1 MWRCQRCFFCNGT
14 LYEGEKRLTPKKP
27 FPPCFGSSSW
37 ETGMRS
43 PPTEAGGTLW
53 LGWVLAG
60 RRCGGE
66 VWRAARTGAVKDAR
80 GRGAAR
86 GAARRN
92 AIVCWNGEGK
102 SKCSPA
108 CPPPGSRF
116 TSPQWSPHTP
126 PDRTAIPGHCHF
138 PCLCPPP
145 APGEIPPFGHARLSA
160 AHYYVSGL
168 RDMTSFDCAHLS
180 QSGTRF
186 QATFPRRCPSTRFSG
201 FGTNNPRS

>member
-1 MWRCQRCFFCNGT
+1 M

-92 AIVCWNGEGK
+92 AIVRWNGEGK

-108 CPPPGSRF
+108 CPPLGVTFHIS
-116 TSPQWSPHTP
+116 TVESPHPSGPDGDTRTLPLPMPMSTP
-126 PDRTAIPGHCHF
+126 RAWRDSPFRTRT
-138 PCLCPPP
+138 
-145 APGEIPPFGHARLSA
+145 PFGGSL
-160 AHYYVSGL
+160 L
-168 RDMTSFDCAHLS
+168 RIWPAGYDVV
-180 QSGTRF
+180 
-186 QATFPRRCPSTRFSG
+186 
-201 FGTNNPRS
+201 

>member
-14 LYEGEKRLTPKKP
+14 LYEGERQLTPKKP

-66 VWRAARTGAVKDAR
+66 VWRAARTGGVKDAR

-108 CPPPGSRF
+108 CPPLRVTFHIS
-116 TSPQWSPHTP
+116 TVESPHP
-126 PDRTAIPGHCHF
+126 SGPDGDTRTLPL
-138 PCLCPPP
+138 PMPMSTP

>member
-1 MWRCQRCFFCNGT
+1 M

-108 CPPPGSRF
+108 FPPGHVSHLHSGVPTPLRTGRRYPDIA
-116 TSPQWSPHTP
+116 TSHAYIHP
-126 PDRTAIPGHCHF
+126 PRLAKF
-138 PCLCPPP
+138 PLSDT
-145 APGEIPPFGHARLSA
+145 HAFHRLIITYLA
-160 AHYYVSGL
+160 CGV
-168 RDMTSFDCAHLS
+168 
-180 QSGTRF
+180 
-186 QATFPRRCPSTRFSG
+186 
-201 FGTNNPRS
+201 